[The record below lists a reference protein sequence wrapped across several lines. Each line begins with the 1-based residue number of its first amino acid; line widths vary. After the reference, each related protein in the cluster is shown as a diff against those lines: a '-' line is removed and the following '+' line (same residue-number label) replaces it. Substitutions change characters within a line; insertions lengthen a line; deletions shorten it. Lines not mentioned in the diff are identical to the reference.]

1 MSLAEISRVE
11 KMYESSKKTGDY
23 ARELECLAALRL
35 LYVREGDRA
44 GEAKR
49 ITRIWKQRLEEIIKT
64 KIKSLSLDQR
74 RTYINDLRNCYKF
87 EAEYLFESFLIFM
100 EWKRAKQ
107 DRFYE
112 PRKGF
117 LKPIVDSMQRLADGE
132 LDILGISLPPR
143 CGKMQP
149 LDSGILTPGGWVK
162 MRDIHI
168 GSLVV
173 GYDGKP
179 CAVTGVFPQG
189 EKEVYRVVF
198 DDNTSVK
205 CGGEHLWT
213 VQTRDDRKNGTER
226 TVTTEHMIK
235 NLYVENGTRKNYSVK
250 YVEPVE
256 FTDTLSKKDLHP
268 YIVGALIGDGCL
280 TSGVAITTPDDA
292 VVNKISKLLPDGDKI
307 CKKFKGAKI
316 DYSITKID
324 RTRHNCDGTIAKTEV
339 QKKLG
344 DYGLLGLRSYEKFIP
359 ASYLYANVA
368 NRVELLRGLMDTDGY
383 CRSDRSSYC
392 EYTTT
397 SKRLSENFVELV
409 RSLGGRATCSA
420 KNGRYKKDGEIHECR
435 PYYRIVFNI
444 GINPFSLPRKSAS
457 FRPRTKRAVK
467 YISEI
472 KKTGSSECQCIM
484 VDSPKHLYVTDGY
497 NLTHNTTLG
506 LLYILWT
513 AGRFPNESVFGSGHS
528 TALMASFYDG
538 TLDFATSD
546 SYTYR
551 EIFPNGQL
559 QAPHAK
565 DLMLDFGTPSRYK
578 TISFRSIDQKM
589 SGFIEATSLLY
600 VDDLIEDIE
609 QALKPERLLNAYM
622 KYEVD
627 IKQRMANSHVPILM
641 IGTRWSNNDPIGVE
655 ERANEDNPRAKFY
668 AVPALNEDGES
679 NFDFPY
685 RGFDTNYYAQKKE
698 AMDMIDPAIFSTVY
712 QQTPIESEGIC
723 FHANEMNRYNGELPT
738 DSAISTMAYIDVA
751 WGGGDSLSMPI
762 ARTFDYG
769 GEQRSY
775 IIDWIFTREMK
786 DVSLRLVV
794 QAIIENKVQRV
805 RVEANNGG
813 DEYAQDLDR
822 ELRKVNYHCEI
833 TWGKAST
840 QQSKVAKIQQYAP
853 DIKRSFYFLYDKAMN
868 QQYRRAFIETTS
880 WMVTGKSPHDDAP
893 DSLAGLCELI
903 FGKRIGILTAI
914 DRPRFF

>member
-143 CGKMQP
+143 CGK
-149 LDSGILTPGGWVK
+149 
-162 MRDIHI
+162 
-168 GSLVV
+168 
-173 GYDGKP
+173 
-179 CAVTGVFPQG
+179 
-189 EKEVYRVVF
+189 
-198 DDNTSVK
+198 
-205 CGGEHLWT
+205 
-213 VQTRDDRKNGTER
+213 
-226 TVTTEHMIK
+226 
-235 NLYVENGTRKNYSVK
+235 
-250 YVEPVE
+250 
-256 FTDTLSKKDLHP
+256 
-268 YIVGALIGDGCL
+268 
-280 TSGVAITTPDDA
+280 
-292 VVNKISKLLPDGDKI
+292 
-307 CKKFKGAKI
+307 
-316 DYSITKID
+316 
-324 RTRHNCDGTIAKTEV
+324 
-339 QKKLG
+339 
-344 DYGLLGLRSYEKFIP
+344 
-359 ASYLYANVA
+359 
-368 NRVELLRGLMDTDGY
+368 
-383 CRSDRSSYC
+383 
-392 EYTTT
+392 
-397 SKRLSENFVELV
+397 
-409 RSLGGRATCSA
+409 
-420 KNGRYKKDGEIHECR
+420 
-435 PYYRIVFNI
+435 
-444 GINPFSLPRKSAS
+444 
-457 FRPRTKRAVK
+457 
-467 YISEI
+467 
-472 KKTGSSECQCIM
+472 
-484 VDSPKHLYVTDGY
+484 
-497 NLTHNTTLG
+497 TTLG

-868 QQYRRAFIETTS
+868 QQYRRAFVETTS